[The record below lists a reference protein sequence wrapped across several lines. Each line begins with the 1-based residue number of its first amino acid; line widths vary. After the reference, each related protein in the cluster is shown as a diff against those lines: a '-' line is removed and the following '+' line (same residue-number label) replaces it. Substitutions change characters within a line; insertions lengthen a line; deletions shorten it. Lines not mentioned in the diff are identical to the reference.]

1 LVEELHEFPF
11 LVTMRRASDKQIL
24 ESLPTIGEFLV
35 LVLSKGTDLLSC
47 LIYFGHWE
55 KLVVKLTQ
63 QALPR
68 GNRARCIGIQP
79 LCGSIMEGKRK
90 KYKVDRF
97 LGEILKLGGGTD
109 IFEFFYMGIRVL
121 MI

>member
-1 LVEELHEFPF
+1 
-11 LVTMRRASDKQIL
+11 MRRASNKQIL
-24 ESLPTIGEFLV
+24 EPPPTIGEFLI
-35 LVLSKGTDLLSC
+35 LGLSKGIDLLYC
-47 LIYFGHWE
+47 LIYSGHWE

-68 GNRARCIGIQP
+68 GNRARCVGIVP
-79 LCGSIMEGKRK
+79 LCGSIMEGKMK
-90 KYKVDRF
+90 KSKVDKF
-97 LGEILKLGGGTD
+97 LREILKLDGGID

>member
-1 LVEELHEFPF
+1 
-11 LVTMRRASDKQIL
+11 MKRAYDKQIF
-24 ESLPTIGEFLV
+24 ESPPTIREFLV

-47 LIYFGHWE
+47 LIYSGHWE

-68 GNRARCIGIQP
+68 GNRARCVGIQP
-79 LCGSIMEGKRK
+79 LCGSIMEGERK
-90 KYKVDRF
+90 KSKVDRF
-97 LGEILKLGGGTD
+97 LREILELGGGTD
-109 IFEFFYMGIRVL
+109 IFEFLHMGIWVF

>member
-1 LVEELHEFPF
+1 
-11 LVTMRRASDKQIL
+11 MRMASDKQIL
-24 ESLPTIGEFLV
+24 EPPPTIGEFLFV
-35 LVLSKGTDLLSC
+35 VLSKGTDLLSC

-68 GNRARCIGIQP
+68 GNRARCVGIPP

-90 KYKVDRF
+90 KSKVDRF
-97 LGEILKLGGGTD
+97 LREILKLGGGTD
-109 IFEFFYMGIRVL
+109 ILEFFYMGIWVL
-121 MI
+121 DQCQIVYI